1 MLETLYKNAINIY
14 VFKIINQSLK
24 QNIFGRQWIS
34 ETITPSAIMI
44 SWRPKGHCEA
54 IIWLLSG

>member
-34 ETITPSAIMI
+34 ETITPSG
-44 SWRPKGHCEA
+44 SWSAGDRRDTA
-54 IIWLLSG
+54 RQ

>member
-24 QNIFGRQWIS
+24 QKWIS

>member
-24 QNIFGRQWIS
+24 QYFW
-34 ETITPSAIMI
+34 AAVD
-44 SWRPKGHCEA
+44 K
-54 IIWLLSG
+54 